1 MEEYQAEEHY
11 DKEGKKER
19 GNGAESKKLTEL
31 SGETRSEMSLA
42 RCCISGQ
49 TVSLVYLECVLFA
62 LQALLAGLCN
72 PFPQG
77 GILLDAVS
85 QETDPGEF

>member
-1 MEEYQAEEHY
+1 M
-11 DKEGKKER
+11 
-19 GNGAESKKLTEL
+19 GAEQRARS
-31 SGETRSEMSLA
+31 SQNYQETRSKMSLA

-49 TVSLVYLECVLFA
+49 TVSLVYLEYVLFA
-62 LQALLAGLCN
+62 PQALLAELCN

-85 QETDPGEF
+85 E

>member
-1 MEEYQAEEHY
+1 MEEHQSEGQY
-11 DKEGKKER
+11 KEKGRKER
-19 GNGAESKKLTEL
+19 GSGAESKKLTEL
-31 SGETRSEMSLA
+31 SGETRSKMSLA

-49 TVSLVYLECVLFA
+49 TVSLVYLEYVLFA
-62 LQALLAGLCN
+62 PQALLAELCN

-85 QETDPGEF
+85 Q